1 MAMSNIYN
9 FKKWKEKGKKTFMKK
24 KKNAKMAESN
34 RRLHDGLVRLFNL
47 AHPLLLNSNHSNH
60 IRNVF
65 V

>member
-1 MAMSNIYN
+1 M
-9 FKKWKEKGKKTFMKK
+9 ERKGKKNIYE

>member
-1 MAMSNIYN
+1 MERNGKKRKKNIY
-9 FKKWKEKGKKTFMKK
+9 KKR
-24 KKNAKMAESN
+24 NAKMAESN

-47 AHPLLLNSNHSNH
+47 AHPLLLNSNHSDH